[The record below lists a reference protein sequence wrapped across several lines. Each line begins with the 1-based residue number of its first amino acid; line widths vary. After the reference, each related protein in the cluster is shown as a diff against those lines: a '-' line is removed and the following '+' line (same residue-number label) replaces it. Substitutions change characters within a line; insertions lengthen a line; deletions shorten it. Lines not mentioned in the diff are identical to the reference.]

1 VPPHPPQPPP
11 QVLAPGF
18 MDHVTSDLS
27 HAYTVVFVVAVG
39 FALTVLIPAA
49 FLPKKPAADVPGQ
62 PAIAALAP

>member
-11 QVLAPGF
+11 QVLAPGL

-39 FALTVLIPAA
+39 FALSVLIPAA
-49 FLPKKPAADVPGQ
+49 FLPKKPSADMPGQ
-62 PAIAALAP
+62 PAIAAPAP